1 MKLKL
6 LFLYTLIPVAGYSQ
20 VGINTSNPQNTFH
33 IDGSKDNASTGA
45 PTATQQA
52 NDVIVTTSGNVGLGT
67 VSPSAKL
74 EINNGTVNGALKIID
89 GTQGDGKVL
98 TSDANGLATWKSPT
112 VTNVTGVTPSS
123 STPYGTSTD
132 KYMNA
137 YVDVPQG
144 NWFVFMGFLV
154 NGANAANT
162 NYASRLTLSSS
173 TTAIEETNFSFI
185 SGNRYVLTQ
194 ISNGNAGAVTFGMF
208 SSGIVRVSVSAPSVR
223 LYVWD
228 NASRSY
234 GNTSTTSLN
243 SNGENYIFAIK
254 AN

>member
-6 LFLYTLIPVAGYSQ
+6 LFFYALIPVAGYSQ

-74 EINNGTVNGALKIID
+74 EINNGSVNGALKIID

-123 STPYGTSTD
+123 STPYGTSAD

-162 NYASRLTLSSS
+162 NYASRLTFKFH
-173 TTAIEETNFSFI
+173 N
-185 SGNRYVLTQ
+185 GNRRNQLFLYQWKQICINPSIQWKRRCRNVRNVLFRDCKSKR
-194 ISNGNAGAVTFGMF
+194 ISPKCEALCMG
-208 SSGIVRVSVSAPSVR
+208 
-223 LYVWD
+223 
-228 NASRSY
+228 
-234 GNTSTTSLN
+234 
-243 SNGENYIFAIK
+243 
-254 AN
+254 